1 MELLQELIRLPMPFI
16 VLAGAGLI
24 LWPLRRAR
32 RALFAIS
39 ALGLLLSGV
48 PVLGKIA
55 FLPQWSVIPSWSA
68 QTDPTPIAIV
78 VPTAGIFLSAP
89 GRWSPSAASV
99 ARLTR
104 GLALRDRIV
113 TRGAADVA
121 LVLVG
126 GQTGPGRPA
135 EAEVLMAAFG
145 LDRRA
150 VLLDTVARDSDESA
164 TAVRG
169 LLAAAGQGPLLVVTD
184 TLHMACSGLSLRRE
198 GFEVYGAALDDL
210 GLTRIGWDDFI
221 PRIAGLAVNSK
232 VIHSYAGLAF
242 YFLTG
247 RLSASHLF
255 AGR

>member
-1 MELLQELIRLPMPFI
+1 MEFLQELIRLPMPFI
-16 VLAGAGLI
+16 LLAGVGLI
-24 LWPLRRAR
+24 LWPRRRAR

-39 ALGLLLSGV
+39 ALGLLFSGAA
-48 PVLGKIA
+48 VLGKIA
-55 FLPQWSVIPSWSA
+55 FLPQQFVVASWSV
-68 QTDPTPIAIV
+68 QTDPPPVAIV
-78 VPTAGIFLSAP
+78 VPTGGIFLSAP

-113 TRGAADVA
+113 TRGGGEVA
-121 LVLVG
+121 LVIVG
-126 GQTGPGRPA
+126 GRTGPGSPA
-135 EAEVLMAAFG
+135 EAEVLRAAFG
-145 LDRRA
+145 LAERTILIDR
-150 VLLDTVARDSDESA
+150 VARNSDESA
-164 TAVRG
+164 RAVRG

-184 TLHMACSGLSLRRE
+184 NLHMTRFGLSLRRE
-198 GFEVYGAALDDL
+198 GFEVYGAPLDNL
-210 GLTRIGWDDFI
+210 GLSHIGWRDFI

-247 RLSASHLF
+247 RLSASDLF